1 MDDRI
6 TSEGFRAV
14 ADLAGLSSGFEAL
27 FRAAPSPFLVLTS
40 PDYTIIAVNDEYLR
54 ATMTERAAI
63 LGRRVFDVCPE
74 NPNSPS
80 AAGPRELRASLQR
93 VIGERR
99 TDDMPTVRYDIRRPA
114 TLGGGFEERWWSL
127 CYTPAERPSRSAV
140 TTSSLETGSGG
151 R

>member
-80 AAGPRELRASLQR
+80 AAGPRELRVTAGRHRRTPHGRHAHGSLRHPAAGNTRWRLRGTLVEPLLYSGGAPQP
-93 VIGERR
+93 ERR
-99 TDDMPTVRYDIRRPA
+99 DNILA
-114 TLGGGFEERWWSL
+114 
-127 CYTPAERPSRSAV
+127 
-140 TTSSLETGSGG
+140 
-151 R
+151 